1 MSNKCQKQKKNKIK
15 TKKIKQK
22 ERVVLWKFI
31 YFDFV

>member
-1 MSNKCQKQKKNKIK
+1 MPKKKTKQQNKNK
-15 TKKIKQK
+15 KQK

>member
-1 MSNKCQKQKKNKIK
+1 MPKKTKNKQN
-15 TKKIKQK
+15 KKKQK

>member
-1 MSNKCQKQKKNKIK
+1 MPKKKPQKNKNK
-15 TKKIKQK
+15 NKKQK